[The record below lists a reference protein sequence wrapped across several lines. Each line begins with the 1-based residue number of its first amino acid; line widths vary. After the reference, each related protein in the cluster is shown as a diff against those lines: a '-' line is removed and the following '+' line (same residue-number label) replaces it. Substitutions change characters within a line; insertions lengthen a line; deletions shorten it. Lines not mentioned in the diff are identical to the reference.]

1 MKTKNLLI
9 QKFSKK
15 NITKKYISWLNNKEV
30 TRFSEQR
37 HMTHNYAN
45 CLEYYN
51 FLKKNKYPY
60 YAILIR
66 HNKKHIGNIVAYI
79 DYNNL
84 TANLTILIGDTN
96 YWGSGYGLEA
106 WNEFMLFLFKKY
118 ELRKIWAGTVSKN
131 YGMLKIMEKSGM
143 IRDGIR
149 SKERFI
155 ENKEMDIIYRA
166 KFSL

>member
-84 TANLTILIGDTN
+84 TANLTILIG
-96 YWGSGYGLEA
+96 
-106 WNEFMLFLFKKY
+106 
-118 ELRKIWAGTVSKN
+118 
-131 YGMLKIMEKSGM
+131 
-143 IRDGIR
+143 
-149 SKERFI
+149 
-155 ENKEMDIIYRA
+155 
-166 KFSL
+166 